1 MQQPQPGSLTSSQ
14 PRGLGGHMERAFS
27 SQGSQ
32 CTKEPR
38 PWAGPAQAANSS
50 RTAVST
56 IFPLPWGGVGERE
69 CRERGA
75 GREPE
80 KFKKKVWQVEQVPF
94 PRRLQNAGRVGGL
107 GCLQA
112 SPSYRD

>member
-38 PWAGPAQAANSS
+38 PWADPAQAARRR

-56 IFPLPWGGVGERE
+56 IFSESPPLPGAGQERE
-69 CRERGA
+69 SA
-75 GREPE
+75 GRKGPGGHAEQCCS
-80 KFKKKVWQVEQVPF
+80 FLKKIS
-94 PRRLQNAGRVGGL
+94 GR
-107 GCLQA
+107 
-112 SPSYRD
+112 